1 MESILKIFDLTLKDA
16 PMIFLGSI
24 FLLTL
29 WSLLSRSL
37 FEPYLKVLSERER
50 LTTGAQSAA
59 SAVRQEADALTAK
72 GAEKV
77 MLARVKAQEARLE
90 AITRAQR
97 EATLISE
104 KGELD
109 AQEFVRTS
117 RLESARSSA
126 SNARARS
133 RHQLKGRASN
143 RPSSACHRTAHCLS

>member
-126 SNARARS
+126 SMREQALREVDDMVHLVVS
-133 RHQLKGRASN
+133 KIET
-143 RPSSACHRTAHCLS
+143 SSSGVH